1 MKKFNSYYW
10 LAFINFIITV
20 FMVIF
25 IWSTIFP
32 KSTIMENGDITI
44 NVRGLI
50 INHLEVQQ
58 FETNVETIE
67 TELVYLYEP
76 VNFGESEIIISN
88 EDVTYIDNVMFH
100 DGSEYKFTFGEV
112 IAYPRLGAILLISI
126 LYIAVTI
133 IIIPYIFRR
142 FT

>member
-20 FMVIF
+20 FVVIF

-50 INHLEVQQ
+50 INHLEIQQ
-58 FETNVETIE
+58 FETNLETIE

-88 EDVTYIDNVMFH
+88 EDVTYINNVMFH
-100 DGSEYKFTFGEV
+100 DGSEYKLTFGEV
-112 IAYPRLGAILLISI
+112 IAYPRMGAILLMFI
-126 LYIAVTI
+126 LYIVLTI
-133 IIIPYIFRR
+133 LIIPYIFRK

>member
-10 LAFINFIITV
+10 LALINFIITA

-25 IWSTIFP
+25 IWTTIFP

-50 INHLEVQQ
+50 INHLEIQQ

-88 EDVTYIDNVMFH
+88 EDVTYINNVMFH
-100 DGSEYKFTFGEV
+100 DGSEYKITFGEV
-112 IAYPRLGAILLISI
+112 IAYPRQGAILLMFI

-133 IIIPYIFRR
+133 LIIPYIFRK

>member
-1 MKKFNSYYW
+1 MKKSNSYHW
-10 LAFINFIITV
+10 LAFINLIITT

-25 IWSTIFP
+25 ICSTVFP

-50 INHLEVQQ
+50 INHIEIQQ

-76 VNFGESEIIISN
+76 VNFGESEIIISI
-88 EDVTYIDNVMFH
+88 EDVTYINNVMFH
-100 DGSEYKFTFGEV
+100 DGNEYKITFGEV
-112 IAYPRLGAILLISI
+112 IAYPRLGALLLMFI
-126 LYIAVTI
+126 LYITVTI
-133 IIIPYIFRR
+133 LITPYIFRR
-142 FT
+142 FA